1 MHETVVAIVTVM
13 VYMLNKLVIRITTRL
28 YACTVCVMMECS
40 CMDHD
45 TLYYYDSHVQYMYMH
60 TMYMYVFMD

>member
-28 YACTVCVMMECS
+28 CMYSVCDDGM
-40 CMDHD
+40 
-45 TLYYYDSHVQYMYMH
+45 LMH
-60 TMYMYVFMD
+60 GS